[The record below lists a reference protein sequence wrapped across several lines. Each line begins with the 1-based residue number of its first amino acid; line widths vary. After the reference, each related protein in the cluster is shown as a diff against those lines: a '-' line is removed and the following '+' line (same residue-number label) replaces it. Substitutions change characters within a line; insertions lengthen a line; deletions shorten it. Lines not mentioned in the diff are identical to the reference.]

1 MPKTTSSAGSSST
14 VNKKKSPGGHPGG
27 DLNTPGNNRLL
38 FLEGLK
44 EIYGTEKH
52 QELILPL
59 LKKAASSLKLQSV
72 LATHLL
78 GTYDHISRLG
88 EIFHLLG
95 RRIEELRSEGILAIA
110 RECEQVIGET
120 RRDTATRDV
129 QLIGAARRLENFEIG
144 AYGSLAQLARTLEY
158 DDIADI
164 LETTL
169 NEEKDADDLL
179 MSLAE
184 NYILP
189 EAIRE

>member
-1 MPKTTSSAGSSST
+1 MPKTTSSFGSPST
-14 VNKKKSPGGHPGG
+14 GNKKKLPGNDPGV
-27 DLNTPGNNRLL
+27 DLHTPGNNRLL
-38 FLEGLK
+38 FLEGLRD
-44 EIYGTEKH
+44 IYGIEKH
-52 QELILPL
+52 QESILPL

-88 EIFHLLG
+88 QIFRLLG
-95 RRIEELRSEGILAIA
+95 RRIEETRSEAIMGIA
-110 RECEQVIGET
+110 RECEQVIGRT
-120 RRDTATRDV
+120 RRGTATRDAGI
-129 QLIGAARRLENFEIG
+129 IGAARQLECFEIG

-179 MSLAE
+179 ISLAE

>member
-1 MPKTTSSAGSSST
+1 MPKTTFSAGSSST
-14 VNKKKSPGGHPGG
+14 GNKRSSGKSPHG
-27 DLNTPGNNRLL
+27 DLDVPGNNRRW

-44 EIYGTEKH
+44 EIYGAEKY
-52 QELILPL
+52 QESILPL

-88 EIFHLLG
+88 QIFRLLG
-95 RRIEELRSEGILAIA
+95 HRIEELRSETILGIV

-120 RRDTATRDV
+120 RRGTATRDLG
-129 QLIGAARRLENFEIG
+129 LIGAARQLEKFEIG